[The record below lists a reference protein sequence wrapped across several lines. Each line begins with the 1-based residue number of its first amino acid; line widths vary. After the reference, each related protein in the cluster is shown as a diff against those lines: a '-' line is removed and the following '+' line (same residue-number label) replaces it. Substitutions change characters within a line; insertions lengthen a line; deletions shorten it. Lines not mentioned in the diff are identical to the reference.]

1 MTLTQKSFS
10 FFQSDLDHRP
20 TILVESTCPYPG
32 VCVRPPIDTRL
43 KGKDSLTAKTAARVA
58 KQGIWDGMKIAQNE
72 QGRSEIQS
80 VVKVERLPDRR
91 SGLGVARL
99 FVKRA
104 VPIYHCI
111 WLMYCTH
118 AMTLDLALGYK
129 AWVESR
135 HDKCRN
141 NYEHE
146 SCDQQTARNFQSARL
161 SRKTRIVRSYGK
173 GSYL

>member
-1 MTLTQKSFS
+1 VKFS
-10 FFQSDLDHRP
+10 RSSRWSACPTGAPVLVLHGYYWKGLFQFI
-20 TILVESTCPYPG
+20 TG
-32 VCVRPPIDTRL
+32 
-43 KGKDSLTAKTAARVA
+43 
-58 KQGIWDGMKIAQNE
+58 
-72 QGRSEIQS
+72 
-80 VVKVERLPDRR
+80 
-91 SGLGVARL
+91 
-99 FVKRA
+99 
-104 VPIYHCI
+104 I

-146 SCDQQTARNFQSARL
+146 SYDQQTARNFQSARL

>member
-20 TILVESTCPYPG
+20 TVLVESTCPYPG

-58 KQGIWDGMKIAQNE
+58 KQRIWDGMKIAQNE

-91 SGLGVARL
+91 SGLVVARL
-99 FVKRA
+99 LKRT
-104 VPIYHCI
+104 VPIKHWYLSDVLHLC
-111 WLMYCTH
+111 
-118 AMTLDLALGYK
+118 
-129 AWVESR
+129 
-135 HDKCRN
+135 HDG
-141 NYEHE
+141 
-146 SCDQQTARNFQSARL
+146 
-161 SRKTRIVRSYGK
+161 RSGA
-173 GSYL
+173 GI

>member
-32 VCVRPPIDTRL
+32 VCVRPRVDTRL

-80 VVKVERLPDRR
+80 VVKVERLPDGAPVLVLHGYYWK
-91 SGLGVARL
+91 GLFQFITG
-99 FVKRA
+99 
-104 VPIYHCI
+104 I

-129 AWVESR
+129 A
-135 HDKCRN
+135 
-141 NYEHE
+141 
-146 SCDQQTARNFQSARL
+146 
-161 SRKTRIVRSYGK
+161 
-173 GSYL
+173 

>member
-32 VCVRPPIDTRL
+32 VCVRPRVDTRL

-80 VVKVERLPDRR
+80 VVKVERLPD
-91 SGLGVARL
+91 GAPVLVL
-99 FVKRA
+99 
-104 VPIYHCI
+104 H
-111 WLMYCTH
+111 
-118 AMTLDLALGYK
+118 GY
-129 AWVESR
+129 S
-135 HDKCRN
+135 
-141 NYEHE
+141 
-146 SCDQQTARNFQSARL
+146 
-161 SRKTRIVRSYGK
+161 
-173 GSYL
+173 